1 MSNTEDYLDSL
12 LNNINSVNMTG
23 KGQASKTET
32 LSEAQSDE
40 IIRRYKQEQQYQRE
54 KEQKEEEERRREQEF
69 LDSFEEEL
77 ADEEA
82 DDFLHQFELEI
93 EADKSDAENGQEKS
107 PDFFE
112 NIEGIIEGASAK
124 PESAQ
129 EGTLQPEALKGELKE
144 ERLTKGETEYLS
156 EVLGPEMPL
165 EQIVS
170 DEARE
175 DVLGEHSETEQERI
189 IIKEPEEDGI
199 VPESENGEDAQEPEN
214 GKDTQEPENGEDT
227 QEPEYATEEPMGQG
241 ETGDEDLLDL
251 LSNMQDDEDIS
262 EIGDLLKADQNH
274 IELEES
280 GIQDEMSE
288 QTAVE
293 STADGQDEQETAN
306 KDSKKKHPKKKG
318 IFSKVASLLL
328 GEDEAE
334 EKEDVTV
341 PEMGD
346 LENISEENLEILKS
360 LELAEQEQAKQQEE
374 KDEKKK
380 SRKKAKKEKKPKE
393 KKVKKPKKE
402 KKPKAPKEKDNTPPL
417 PKKPMF
423 LIFVMAA
430 SILVLILLASSGLGY
445 SSNIRAAKN
454 AMDNAN
460 YTEAYQELSGLE
472 LKKADKKLYAK
483 AETMAAVQAEHDA
496 YLTLM
501 ASENYEMAL
510 DALVRGIGRYDA
522 NLAAAKKYG
531 MEKQLNVIK
540 NEIEDA
546 LDTQFDLVIEDARNL
561 YAIKDRKEYS
571 EKIHEIVQD
580 LKLGQVEE

>member
-124 PESAQ
+124 PEPAQ
-129 EGTLQPEALKGELKE
+129 EGTLQPEVLKGELKE

-175 DVLGEHSETEQERI
+175 DVLGEHSKTEQERI
-189 IIKEPEEDGI
+189 IIKEPEEDWI
-199 VPESENGEDAQEPEN
+199 VPESENGED
-214 GKDTQEPENGEDT
+214 TQEPENDEDT
-227 QEPEYATEEPMGQG
+227 QEPEYVTEEPMGQG

-280 GIQDEMSE
+280 GIQDEMPE

-293 STADGQDEQETAN
+293 SAADGQDEQETAN

-328 GEDEAE
+328 GEDESE
-334 EKEDVTV
+334 EQEEVIV

-423 LIFVMAA
+423 LIFLMAA